1 VLQKLSDLDQL
12 LARALALALGLSI
25 APGHNSRKLLHLLLV
40 IVAWAILAPIVDA
53 THLAKPG
60 HVHAKEAEVVAA
72 TTAGAG
78 LTALLRASQRVGV
91 VGTSLRAAGAP
102 EQLMPDF
109 PCELAA
115 ALPFK
120 GTRGLPSSRRARIGN
135 LEIKS
140 HNFLRTLAPWPPRR
154 TNLKKNLPVSS
165 MTGRLLDSSIIGLR
179 PFQTS
184 MTKCLISQKTN

>member
-25 APGHNSRKLLHLLLV
+25 APGHNSRNLLHLLLV
-40 IVAWAILAPIVDA
+40 IAAWAILAPIVDA

-60 HVHAKEAEVVAA
+60 HVLAMEAEVVAA

-78 LTALLRASQRVGV
+78 LTAL
-91 VGTSLRAAGAP
+91 P
-102 EQLMPDF
+102 
-109 PCELAA
+109 
-115 ALPFK
+115 
-120 GTRGLPSSRRARIGN
+120 RRARIGN